1 MKLKTILV
9 AVFVAGL
16 AVSVAVAAPAER
28 GKGRDGSIAA
38 TGTTGGDTGTTTTGE
53 TGHKNKGKRKG
64 HGRKAEC
71 RPNRAA
77 VLVGDFVAAGDAS
90 FAMAVKG
97 GNRVG
102 KKLAGKQVTVSVG
115 EGTKFRRSGKAA
127 LADLKAGDLLLVQGR
142 ACKLDAVALTLVAKK
157 VVVLSPSDDE
167 DDEDEDTDEG
177 TTSTSTTGASTTG
190 STTTSST
197 SES

>member
-1 MKLKTILV
+1 MKLKALLV

-16 AVSVAVAAPAER
+16 AVSVAVAAPAEK
-28 GKGRDGSIAA
+28 GKGRNGTTAA
-38 TGTTGGDTGTTTTGE
+38 ETSTTGGDTGTTTTGE
-53 TGHKNKGKRKG
+53 TGHKGKKKG
-64 HGRKAEC
+64 HGKREC

-77 VLVGDFVAAGDAS
+77 VLVGDFAGAGDAS

-115 EGTKFRRSGKAA
+115 DGTKFRRSGKAK

-167 DDEDEDTDEG
+167 DDEDTDEG
-177 TTSTSTTGASTTG
+177 TTSTSTTTEPT
-190 STTTSST
+190 TTTS
-197 SES
+197 

>member
-1 MKLKTILV
+1 MKLRALLA

-16 AVSVAVAAPAER
+16 AVSVAIAAPAEK
-28 GKGRDGSIAA
+28 GKGRNGTTAA
-38 TGTTGGDTGTTTTGE
+38 ETSTTGGDTGTTTTGE
-53 TGHKNKGKRKG
+53 AGHKGKGKKKG
-64 HGRKAEC
+64 HGKREC

-77 VLVGDFVAAGDAS
+77 VLVGDFAGAGDAS

-102 KKLAGKQVTVSVG
+102 KKLAGKQVTVSVVD
-115 EGTKFRRSGKAA
+115 GTKIRRSGKAK

-142 ACKLDAVALTLVAKK
+142 ACKLDTQALTLVAKK

-167 DDEDEDTDEG
+167 DEDTDEG
-177 TTSTSTTGASTTG
+177 TTSTSTSTEQTSTSTT
-190 STTTSST
+190 
-197 SES
+197 ES

>member
-1 MKLKTILV
+1 MKLRALLA

-16 AVSVAVAAPAER
+16 AVSVAIAAPAEK
-28 GKGRDGSIAA
+28 GKGRNGTTAA
-38 TGTTGGDTGTTTTGE
+38 ETSTTGGDTGTTTTGE
-53 TGHKNKGKRKG
+53 TGHKGKGKKG
-64 HGRKAEC
+64 HGKREC

-77 VLVGDFVAAGDAS
+77 VLVGDFAGAGDAS

-102 KKLAGKQVTVSVG
+102 KKLAGKQVTVSVVD
-115 EGTKFRRSGKAA
+115 GTKIRRSGKAK

-142 ACKLDAVALTLVAKK
+142 ACKLDTQALTLVAKM
-157 VVVLSPSDDE
+157 VVVLSPS

-177 TTSTSTTGASTTG
+177 TTSTSTSTEQTSTSTT
-190 STTTSST
+190 
-197 SES
+197 ES

>member
-16 AVSVAVAAPAER
+16 AVSVAVAAPAEK
-28 GKGRDGSIAA
+28 GKGRNGTTAA
-38 TGTTGGDTGTTTTGE
+38 TTGGDTGTTTTGE
-53 TGHKNKGKRKG
+53 TGHKGKGKRKG

-71 RPNRAA
+71 KPNRAA
-77 VLVGDFVAAGDAS
+77 VLVGDFAAAGDAS
-90 FAMAVKG
+90 FAMTVKG

-115 EGTKFRRSGKAA
+115 EGTKIRRSGKAT

-177 TTSTSTTGASTTG
+177 TTSTSTTDASTTG

>member
-1 MKLKTILV
+1 MKLRALLA

-16 AVSVAVAAPAER
+16 AVSVAIAAPAEK
-28 GKGRDGSIAA
+28 GKGRNGTTAA
-38 TGTTGGDTGTTTTGE
+38 ETSTTGGDTGTTTTGE
-53 TGHKNKGKRKG
+53 TGHKGRGKKKG
-64 HGRKAEC
+64 HGKREC

-77 VLVGDFVAAGDAS
+77 VLVGDFAGAGDAS

-102 KKLAGKQVTVSVG
+102 KKLAGKQVSVSVVD
-115 EGTKFRRSGKAA
+115 GTKIRRSGKAK

-142 ACKLDAVALTLVAKK
+142 ACKLDTQALTLVAKK

-167 DDEDEDTDEG
+167 DEDTDEG
-177 TTSTSTTGASTTG
+177 TTSTSTSTEQTSTSTT
-190 STTTSST
+190 
-197 SES
+197 ES

>member
-1 MKLKTILV
+1 MKLKAILV

-16 AVSVAVAAPAER
+16 AVSVAVAAPAEK
-28 GKGRDGSIAA
+28 GKGRNGTTAA
-38 TGTTGGDTGTTTTGE
+38 TTGGDTGTTTTGE
-53 TGHKNKGKRKG
+53 TGHKGKGKRKG

-71 RPNRAA
+71 KPNRAA
-77 VLVGDFVAAGDAS
+77 VLVGDFAAAGDAS
-90 FAMAVKG
+90 FAMTVKG

-115 EGTKFRRSGKAA
+115 EGTKIRRSGKAT

-167 DDEDEDTDEG
+167 DDEDTDEG

-190 STTTSST
+190 STTTST

>member
-1 MKLKTILV
+1 MKLRALLA

-16 AVSVAVAAPAER
+16 AVSVAIAAPAEK
-28 GKGRDGSIAA
+28 GKGRNGTTAA
-38 TGTTGGDTGTTTTGE
+38 ETSTTGGDTGTTTTGE
-53 TGHKNKGKRKG
+53 TGHKGRGKKKG
-64 HGRKAEC
+64 HGKREC

-77 VLVGDFVAAGDAS
+77 VLVGDFAGAGDAS

-102 KKLAGKQVTVSVG
+102 KKLAGKQVTVSVVD
-115 EGTKFRRSGKAA
+115 GTKIRRSGKAK

-142 ACKLDAVALTLVAKK
+142 ACKLDTQALTLVAKK

-167 DDEDEDTDEG
+167 DEDTDEG
-177 TTSTSTTGASTTG
+177 TTSTSTSTEQTSTSTT
-190 STTTSST
+190 
-197 SES
+197 ES